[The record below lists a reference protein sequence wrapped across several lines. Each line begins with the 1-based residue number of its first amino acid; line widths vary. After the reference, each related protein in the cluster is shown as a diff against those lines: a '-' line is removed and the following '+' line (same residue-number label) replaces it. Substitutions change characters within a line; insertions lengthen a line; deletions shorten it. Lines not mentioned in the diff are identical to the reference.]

1 MKLYMMPGACSLS
14 PHIVLRELGL
24 DFEAVLVRRDKSTSN
39 GDDFLK
45 VSPNAYV
52 PALALDDGQ
61 VLTEGP
67 AIVQYLADLRPESG
81 LAPAN
86 GTIARYQLQSTL
98 NFISTELHKG
108 YTPLFRPGCT
118 DETRAAQF
126 EHLTKRLNAI
136 VPRLEG
142 KQYLTGDTFTIADA
156 YLFTVMGWSRFVHF
170 DLSPW
175 PALQAFM
182 ERVAAR
188 PTVRAALDAEK
199 ALRGANT

>member
-1 MKLYMMPGACSLS
+1 MKLYLMPGACSLS

-24 DFEAVLVRRDKSTSN
+24 DFEAILVRRDKSTSN

-45 VSPNAYV
+45 VSPSAYV

-67 AIVQYLADLRPESG
+67 AIVQYLADLQPEQG
-81 LAPAN
+81 LAPPN
-86 GTIARYQLQSTL
+86 GTMGRYQLQSTL
-98 NFISTELHKG
+98 NFISTELHKAFS
-108 YTPLFRPGCT
+108 PLFRTGCT

-126 EHLTKRLNAI
+126 EHLTKRLNAL

-142 KQYLTGDTFTIADA
+142 QQYLTGDAFTVADA
-156 YLFTVMGWSRFVHF
+156 YLFTVMGWCRFVNF
-170 DLSPW
+170 DLAPW

-188 PTVRAALDAEK
+188 PAVRAALDAEK
-199 ALRGANT
+199 ALRAAHT